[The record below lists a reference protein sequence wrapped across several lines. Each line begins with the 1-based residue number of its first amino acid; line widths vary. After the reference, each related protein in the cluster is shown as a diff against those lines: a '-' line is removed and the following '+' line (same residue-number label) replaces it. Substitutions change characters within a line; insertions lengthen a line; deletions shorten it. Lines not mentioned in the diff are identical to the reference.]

1 MARGKHG
8 PRSRTSYPEKH
19 VAALFG
25 NGIAPGRGYTSTT
38 IVVVELEFWRV
49 IQSGGDTHNLGSEM
63 KARFL
68 VMTLCALLLG
78 PVAAHA
84 QNVPARELSRLVD
97 MADVIV
103 FGRITELTD
112 LGLAPPDER
121 HDPTARLIA
130 GRVAVEQSVKGLS
143 GVDFFTF
150 QSVVSATALTPGK
163 ISPNSYGILLLQRQG
178 DNIVFVSPR
187 FPMLPTASGAR
198 ALATNP
204 LDAVIEGI
212 AAALTSSAAST
223 SLKQLAIR
231 QLWNTPRVSAVEGL
245 RSALRDGNETIRLAA
260 VAALLSNDDINV
272 LPEAETIL
280 LQGRGSQV
288 TADVRLALQL
298 GLRGLKSQAAEPA
311 LTRLLA
317 RGDVGTRRAAAIAL
331 GQTGSP
337 AAIRALSRALDDE
350 DFEVR
355 FNSAQSLADA
365 TKQPLLRTN
374 QEQFREEEI
383 KRVSEWKARL
393 ATMGVEQQP

>member
-1 MARGKHG
+1 
-8 PRSRTSYPEKH
+8 
-19 VAALFG
+19 
-25 NGIAPGRGYTSTT
+25 
-38 IVVVELEFWRV
+38 
-49 IQSGGDTHNLGSEM
+49 M